1 MVGQG
6 LELSETAVLI
16 ENRQQRHTNTDLL
29 RRADDA
35 LRKFCRIVIRL
46 PVGIVVHIVKFAHR
60 RVTGLEH
67 LNVQMAA
74 DSLQMLRL

>member
-46 PVGIVVHIVKFAHR
+46 PVGIVVHR